1 MLDYE
6 EVKEFFAN
14 KLAEDFKGR
23 GRFESAFYH
32 TIVFAYRRGLADG
45 AEPAGAQAQDVVYCP
60 VSTDDR
66 HGE

>member
-6 EVKEFFAN
+6 EVKEFFAK

-32 TIVFAYRRGLADG
+32 TVVRAYKQGLADG
-45 AEPAGAQAQDVVYCP
+45 AQPASTEGAGVVYCGCDQT
-60 VSTDDR
+60 TDGRD
-66 HGE
+66 